1 MVSMA
6 GYSDVRDQSDLQ
18 VSFLVELLKLASL
31 INGPMQDGVAAPNK
45 LSLNELKIVL
55 CLSGEGVLAGHAI
68 AELLGMA
75 PMNVSRALASLRKRG
90 WIEAVSDPTSKRR
103 KPYQL
108 SVKGKQN
115 QQALLPDIGGLAS
128 FLLSKLKVSEV
139 MLMKKAASRIIDR
152 TGDWLE
158 LHNAGL
164 KVQQEFA

>member
-1 MVSMA
+1 MYA
-6 GYSDVRDQSDLQ
+6 YDLQ

-108 SVKGKQN
+108 SD
-115 QQALLPDIGGLAS
+115 A
-128 FLLSKLKVSEV
+128 
-139 MLMKKAASRIIDR
+139 
-152 TGDWLE
+152 
-158 LHNAGL
+158 
-164 KVQQEFA
+164 

>member
-1 MVSMA
+1 MVSMTSQLEVK
-6 GYSDVRDQSDLQ
+6 GQSDMQ

-31 INGPMQDGVAAPNK
+31 INGPMHDGVAAPNK

-55 CLSGEGVLAGHAI
+55 CLSGEGTLAGHAL
-68 AELLGMA
+68 ADLLGMA

-108 SVKGKQN
+108 SVEGKEN
-115 QQALLPDIGGLAS
+115 QLALLPDMGGLAS
-128 FLLSKLKVSEV
+128 FLLGKLKASEV

-152 TGDWLE
+152 TGDWVE
-158 LHNAGL
+158 LHQSGL
-164 KVQQEFA
+164 KVQREFA